1 MSDLDTLIAKSVT
14 AMADLTKRLEDG
26 HITIGAWQT
35 EMEKLLTRYH
45 TAAMLLGD
53 ADRSFGG
60 KVKQLLSKVAG
71 AKIFSPEQRLIV
83 KRAVEEQLKY
93 LRSFAS
99 DIKATPEWSSRFN
112 ARAAMY
118 GESPKAT
125 YWRGRTLGMDLPGW
139 PAVGTQCLT
148 RCGCAW
154 EFDGNYARWRRS
166 TDDGCDTCLERE
178 RNWSKVR
185 VA

>member
-14 AMADLTKRLEDG
+14 AMAELTKRLEDG
-26 HITIGAWQT
+26 RVSLPVWQS
-35 EMEKLLTRYH
+35 EMERLLARYH
-45 TAAMLLGD
+45 MAGLLMGR
-53 ADRSFGG
+53 ATQIGVPLNSP
-60 KVKQLLSKVAG
+60 LLSERRL
-71 AKIFSPEQRLIV
+71 SREERLIV
-83 KRAVEEQLKY
+83 KRAVEEQIKY
-93 LRSFAS
+93 LQAFAK
-99 DIKATPEWSSRFN
+99 DIKASPEWSARFN

-118 GESPKAT
+118 GESPKGT

-166 TDDGCDTCLERE
+166 TDDGCDTCFDRE

-185 VA
+185 YA

>member
-1 MSDLDTLIAKSVT
+1 MSDLDRLIAKSVT
-14 AMADLTKRLEDG
+14 AMGELTKRLEDG
-26 HITIGAWQT
+26 HVSLPAWQS
-35 EMEKLLTRYH
+35 EMERLLTRYH
-45 TAAMLLGD
+45 IASLIVGRAAQFDVPLNTA
-53 ADRSFGG
+53 
-60 KVKQLLSKVAG
+60 LLSERRLSK
-71 AKIFSPEQRLIV
+71 EERLIV
-83 KRAVEEQLKY
+83 KRAVEEQMRY
-93 LRSFAS
+93 LRGFAN
-99 DIKATPEWSSRFN
+99 DIKAAADWSTRFN

-118 GESPKAT
+118 GESAKES
-125 YWRGRTLGMDLPGW
+125 YWRGRTVGMDLPGW

-148 RCGCAW
+148 RCGCSW